1 MQYAEIKAIAAAAWS
16 QVKPAED
23 PEFDAI
29 SMHFR
34 DQLVA
39 QTEAVVKTRNATSD
53 FEKAVLS
60 ILDGEVVTA
69 GVVAQPKT
77 RAGRPSKGTGVDR
90 PAKTGRGH

>member
-1 MQYAEIKAIAAAAWS
+1 MQYAEVKAIAAAAWS

-23 PEFDAI
+23 PEFDAV

-53 FEKAVLS
+53 FEKAVLA
-60 ILDGEVVTA
+60 ILDGEVVTTD
-69 GVVAQPKT
+69 VVAQPKT
-77 RAGRPSKGTGVDR
+77 RAGRPPKASTVHKA
-90 PAKTGRGH
+90 AKTGRGH